1 LKQANFPPKSEFPPG
16 IKNNTM
22 KVEESKRNTLNRDE
36 SQGAHSITGRN
47 ESRRY
52 STVGGARMTAHRYSI
67 VGAKQIIT
75 RRATITK
82 EIDIPTINNNFKN
95 QDNNAY
101 YNDLETPT
109 EDPTQDTT
117 THVTRKYDIY
127 LYTALIINLFL
138 LIIII
143 MDIYQFTQI
152 RTKQPVEPDPVGATA
167 EEASHNSSIQN
178 SIDNITS
185 VIEELNIKMSQVPE
199 TMLRSPPVRRYIFL
213 IQYIANYTSL
223 LCFIFNILH
232 HPYHR
237 RVRSKALMF
246 SSILIFIVRV
256 VWESFVEKYTPLIVH
271 SYCQECEEDYDEY

>member
-1 LKQANFPPKSEFPPG
+1 
-16 IKNNTM
+16 
-22 KVEESKRNTLNRDE
+22 
-36 SQGAHSITGRN
+36 
-47 ESRRY
+47 
-52 STVGGARMTAHRYSI
+52 MTAHRYSI

-82 EIDIPTINNNFKN
+82 EIDPTINNNFKN

-101 YNDLETPT
+101 YNDLETP
-109 EDPTQDTT
+109 EVEPTQDTT

-152 RTKQPVEPDPVGATA
+152 RTKQPVEPDPLGGA
-167 EEASHNSSIQN
+167 EEASDNSSIQN

-213 IQYIANYTSL
+213 IQYIANYRL
-223 LCFIFNILH
+223 VFE
-232 HPYHR
+232 
-237 RVRSKALMF
+237 KM
-246 SSILIFIVRV
+246 
-256 VWESFVEKYTPLIVH
+256 VENT
-271 SYCQECEEDYDEY
+271 

>member
-1 LKQANFPPKSEFPPG
+1 
-16 IKNNTM
+16 M
-22 KVEESKRNTLNRDE
+22 KAEESKRNTLNRDE
-36 SQGAHSITGRN
+36 SHAHSIPGRK
-47 ESRRY
+47 Y

-82 EIDIPTINNNFKN
+82 ENPPTNSTINNNFKN

-101 YNDLETPT
+101 YNDLASPEVDTS
-109 EDPTQDTT
+109 TQDTT
-117 THVTRKYDIY
+117 SHVTRTYDIY

-143 MDIYQFTQI
+143 MDIYKFTQI
-152 RTKQPVEPDPVGATA
+152 RTKQPNEPDPGPLG
-167 EEASHNSSIQN
+167 EASDNSSIQN

-246 SSILIFIVRV
+246 SSIFIFIVRV